1 MKRRTIAALATA
13 VVLAGAALLAG
24 CSDDPQN
31 RPVRSGPV
39 AGDSFENLTEIWHPL
54 NNLEEACSQRN
65 IDRYR
70 EALDADYYTF
80 FFSPA
85 DFASGQT
92 AQFWTYDEDT
102 EAAERMFDPQL
113 PDIGKRAVNL
123 EFDLI
128 FDKDSIVWSEFVPAD
143 PPNETWYSTTVGYTF
158 YIKLGDGV
166 REYVQRPGSGASI
179 TVRQHPG
186 EGKWRIVQIT
196 DIPGTAQ
203 NSISIRQLAERDVQD
218 ASLGEIKAIYTP
230 PEPTRKA
237 R

>member
-70 EALDADYYTF
+70 EALDA
-80 FFSPA
+80 
-85 DFASGQT
+85 
-92 AQFWTYDEDT
+92 